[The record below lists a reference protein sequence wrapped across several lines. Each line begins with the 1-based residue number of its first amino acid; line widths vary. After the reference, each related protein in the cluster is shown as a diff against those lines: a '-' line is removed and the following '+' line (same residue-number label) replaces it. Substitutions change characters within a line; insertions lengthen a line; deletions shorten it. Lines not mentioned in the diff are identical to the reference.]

1 MDNTRKMSTSR
12 GYLLVIFFAL
22 FDSVK
27 SDDDG
32 GIENIMN
39 DSDTGFVAE
48 VESVIST
55 NIIRK

>member
-1 MDNTRKMSTSR
+1 M
-12 GYLLVIFFAL
+12 

-55 NIIRK
+55 DIIRK